1 MKAIGTDQSFNLEDG
16 NLFYEFAIDTPEPEQ
31 YELLVRVETISVNP
45 VDTKIRKTEVEQ
57 APRILGFDAVGV
69 VEAVGDGVSHFS
81 VGDEVFYS
89 GSPKYQVLERILS
102 NCR

>member
-1 MKAIGTDQSFNLEDG
+1 MKAIGADQSFNLEDG

-57 APRILGFDAVGV
+57 APNFRL
-69 VEAVGDGVSHFS
+69 
-81 VGDEVFYS
+81 
-89 GSPKYQVLERILS
+89 
-102 NCR
+102 